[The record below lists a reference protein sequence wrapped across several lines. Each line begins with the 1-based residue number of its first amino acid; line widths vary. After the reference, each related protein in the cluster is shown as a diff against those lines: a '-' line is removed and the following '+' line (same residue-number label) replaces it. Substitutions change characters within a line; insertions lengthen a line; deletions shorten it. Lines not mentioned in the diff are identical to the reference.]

1 MGGAGEGTAFVHQ
14 ALLKALDRAPGYA
27 PEMDPIAMDWP
38 QALDLAL
45 YETASLSNP
54 TNLR

>member
-27 PEMDPIAMDWP
+27 PEMDPIAMDWKGF
-38 QALDLAL
+38 
-45 YETASLSNP
+45 
-54 TNLR
+54 LRRAGQYNGERGI